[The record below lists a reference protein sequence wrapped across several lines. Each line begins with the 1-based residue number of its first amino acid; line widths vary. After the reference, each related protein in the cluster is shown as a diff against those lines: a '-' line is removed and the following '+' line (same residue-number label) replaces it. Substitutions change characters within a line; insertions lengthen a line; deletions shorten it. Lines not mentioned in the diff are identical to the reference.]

1 MYAMLRRLGIT
12 ALVIGLLSLPTFS
25 PLQAADAATS
35 YGGPWVYEEHYS
47 TGKRPNRPDHHSM
60 GKQPYRPDHHSIGKQ
75 PYRPDHHSMGKQ
87 PYRPDHHSMGKQ
99 PYRPAP
105 VAAEP
110 RAAGWRILREGQTHW
125 YTFQHPGGEAKV
137 QIWMDA
143 EPNEGVGFHVF
154 SGEQVG
160 LARTARNLHDVPALG
175 RGTPNPYEHGHLY
188 WHGTFAEA
196 GLFYVI
202 VEHGW
207 RGNVSYNITSST
219 ILRIAD

>member
-1 MYAMLRRLGIT
+1 VFSVQTEVKAMYAMLRRLGIT

-87 PYRPDHHSMGKQ
+87 PYRP
-99 PYRPAP
+99 AP

-154 SGEQVG
+154 GGEQVG
-160 LARTARNLHDVPALG
+160 LARTARNLHDVPAIG

-188 WHGTFAEA
+188 WHGTFAGA

-207 RGNVSYNITSST
+207 QGDVSYNITSST

>member
-1 MYAMLRRLGIT
+1 MDKSLSEREIFAHKQVRKSVFPVQTEVKPMNAMLWRLGVA
-12 ALVIGLLSLPTFS
+12 ALVFGLLSFPTFS
-25 PLQAADAATS
+25 PLQAADATTS
-35 YGGPWVYEEHYS
+35 YGGPWVYEEQYS
-47 TGKRPNRPDHHSM
+47 T
-60 GKQPYRPDHHSIGKQ
+60 
-75 PYRPDHHSMGKQ
+75 
-87 PYRPDHHSMGKQ
+87 GKQ

-154 SGEQVG
+154 GGEQVG
-160 LARTARNLHDVPALG
+160 LARTARNLHDVPAIG

-188 WHGTFAEA
+188 WHGTFAGA

-207 RGNVSYNITSST
+207 QGDVSYNITSST